1 MKALDIMIFLLI
13 FNVMV
18 SVVGALSI
26 YNMGLEPSSDTGLGA
41 EDLEGNTNYYHFIGG
56 LAGVMI
62 GGAIS
67 GAFIGVIANRP
78 IAEGAAYGFFA
89 GLITSVFYNSY
100 QILTSIIL
108 VVPTEAQM
116 GVSIIVGLFLAIT
129 GLMFA
134 LGFMQ
139 LIRGGVESYM

>member
-1 MKALDIMIFLLI
+1 MRALDIMIFLLI
-13 FNVMV
+13 FNVMI
-18 SVVGALSI
+18 SLVGALSI
-26 YNMGLEPSSDTGLGA
+26 YNMNLEPSESQLTA
-41 EDLEGNTNYYHFIGG
+41 EGMRNNQDIYAFIGG

-62 GGAIS
+62 VSAVG

-78 IAEGAAYGFFA
+78 IAEGASYGFFA
-89 GLITSVFYNSY
+89 GLISSVFVSSY
-100 QILTSIIL
+100 GVLSQLIQ
-108 VVPTEAQM
+108 VVPAGAQQ
-116 GVSIIVGLFLAIT
+116 GVQIVVGLFLAIT